1 MIEITRKQLADLR
14 GCIPGT
20 VSNAKLRKS
29 SGGMYNLLE
38 DEILD
43 WAMAPYVKEKLY
55 EYKRIMM
62 EGAEDNSV
70 EGLESEKLRE
80 EINYK
85 RKTIK
90 REGLKYHVAKNDLI
104 PSDLI
109 GIWIGYFAS
118 GLRNNFLT
126 IAARVARNNKTLRNK
141 IEKEITKA
149 INKTL
154 STAEKE
160 LDKYSQKIMEEME
173 EENGS

>member
-1 MIEITRKQLADLR
+1 MIELTRKQIADLR

-20 VSNAKLRKS
+20 VSNAHLPKLKS
-29 SGGMYNLLE
+29 KGYDLLNKE
-38 DEILD
+38 V
-43 WAMAPYVKEKLY
+43 WAYVTEPTVNDAIY
-55 EYKRIMM
+55 EYKRTM
-62 EGAEDNSV
+62 SV
-70 EGLESEKLRE
+70 EYEDE
-80 EINYK
+80 EISDVDLQKKKIYIEWKKAQK
-85 RKTIK
+85 RKLDLEFATS
-90 REGLKYHVAKNDLI
+90 KNDLI

-173 EENGS
+173 EEG